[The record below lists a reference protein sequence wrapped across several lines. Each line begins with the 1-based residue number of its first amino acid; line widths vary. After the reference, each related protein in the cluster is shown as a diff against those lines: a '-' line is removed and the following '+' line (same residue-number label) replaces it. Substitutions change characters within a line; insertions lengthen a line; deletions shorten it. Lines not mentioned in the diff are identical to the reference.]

1 MNDVKKELN
10 YGDNL
15 ISKKKKTY
23 GDNYIKY
30 ESA

>member
-15 ISKKKKTY
+15 ISKKKTY